1 MVKRALV
8 FFSILFF
15 MICVSSLHAKE
26 KVILKV
32 FHAGSLSVPFSKM
45 EKEFEKK
52 YPYID
57 VRREISGSV
66 KAVRKVT
73 ELHKPCDV
81 IAVADYTLIPKMLF
95 PTYTGYVKLFARNEL
110 VLCYTKKSKYAKEI
124 NSSNWY
130 KILRKRGVKWGFSNP
145 NDDPCGY
152 RSVIS
157 IGLAS
162 LYYKNPKLV
171 RYLLKRYVNIRC
183 RTKGD
188 VIHFKV
194 PKDLKVKGKKIFIRP
209 KSVELLGL
217 LESGVIDYAFEYKSV
232 ALQHGLLYAELPSEI
247 NLGSIKYANFYKR
260 SKITLFYG
268 KTIEGKPIV
277 YGICVLKN
285 AHHPKEAKLWEDF
298 VTGKQ
303 GKEILFEC
311 KQTPIY
317 PAKEI
322 KAGSQCPKCKAIYF
336 SPTRLTIAT
345 GSPGELGVLKLLAE
359 EFTTRY
365 PVSICWV
372 KAGSGKALK
381 LLKEKKVDVV
391 MVHAPSAEKKAVKEG
406 WATQR
411 TLIGSNEFVIVGPK
425 DDPADVRH
433 ATSAKD
439 AYRRIAGKKVIFL
452 SRGDN
457 SGTHKKELMI
467 WKMVGITPKGSWYV
481 VTHNFMMATLK
492 KANELK
498 GYFMVDSSTW
508 IVGKSKMH
516 NLDLLFKGDPVLI
529 NVYHAMCQP
538 EKCKMGSFARKFIRF
553 LVSEKAQKIIRDY
566 GKDKYDEP
574 LYLDA
579 EASKKFEH

>member
-1 MVKRALV
+1 MIKRALL
-8 FFSILFF
+8 FSILFF
-15 MICVSSLHAKE
+15 VLCAGSLHAKE

-45 EKEFEKK
+45 EKGFEKK

-57 VRREISGSV
+57 VRREISGSI
-66 KAVRKVT
+66 KAIRKVA

-95 PTYTGYVKLFARNEL
+95 PTYAGCVKLFARNEL
-110 VLCYTKKSKYAKEI
+110 VLCYTKKSKYANRI

-130 KILRKRGVKWGFSNP
+130 KILKKRGVKWGFSNP

-152 RSVIS
+152 RTVIS

-162 LYYKNPKLV
+162 LYYNNPKLV
-171 RYLLKRYVNIRC
+171 KYLLKKRYVNISC
-183 RTKGD
+183 RKKGN
-188 VIHFKV
+188 VIQFKT

-232 ALQHGLLYAELPSEI
+232 ALQHGLLYVELPPEI
-247 NLGSIKYANFYKR
+247 NLGNIKHASFYKR
-260 SKITLFYG
+260 SKITLFNG
-268 KTIEGKPIV
+268 KTIQGKPIV
-277 YGICVLKN
+277 YGIAVLKN
-285 AHHPKEAKLWEDF
+285 APHPKEANLWEGF
-298 VTGKQ
+298 VTSKEGKN
-303 GKEILFEC
+303 ILLEC

-322 KAGSQCPKCKAIYF
+322 KAGAPCPKCKAIYF

-345 GSPGELGVLKLLAE
+345 GSPGELGLLKLLAE
-359 EFTTRY
+359 KFTKKY

-381 LLKEKKVDVV
+381 LLKGKRVDVI
-391 MVHAPSAEKKAVKEG
+391 MVHAPSAEKKAIKEG
-406 WATQR
+406 WATKR

-425 DDPADVRH
+425 DDPADIRH

-439 AYRRIAGKKVIFL
+439 AYRRIAEKKAIFL

-457 SGTHKKELMI
+457 SGTHKRELKI
-467 WKMVGITPKGSWYV
+467 WKMAGITPKGSWYV
-481 VTHNFMMATLK
+481 VTHDFMMATLK

-508 IVGKSKMH
+508 IVGKKHMH
-516 NLDLLFKGDPVLI
+516 NLTLLFKGDPVLI

-538 EKCKMGSFARKFIRF
+538 EKCKKGSFASRFIKF
-553 LVSEKAQKIIRDY
+553 LVSRKAQKIIRDY
-566 GKDKYDEP
+566 GKDSYGKP

-579 EASKKFEH
+579 KASERFEH